1 MKAGILWSFTIGN
14 ILALTSFSFSVL
26 EVDYFSKPT
35 EVEEDLGSNS
45 LEALVPVDFALN
57 LTKW

>member
-1 MKAGILWSFTIGN
+1 MVIYDWQRFGSHQFLIFC
-14 ILALTSFSFSVL
+14 L